1 LFAST
6 AVAIFMTLLFFT
18 IGVTTGSPWWCGH
31 TIGWYEAIG
40 HLIGYIGSHRPFTYL
55 GIRESGTYQ

>member
-1 LFAST
+1 
-6 AVAIFMTLLFFT
+6 MTLLFFT